1 MNADRLVDYIDRM
14 QAAAE
19 QARALTDG
27 MSEKDFL
34 TDVRTQ
40 LAVTMSL
47 VLLGEAA
54 ARIGADDPDFQRDHA
69 EIPWSKIKGMR
80 NLIVDDD
87 YRADLTAIWSTIRSD
102 LATLLSRLDSI
113 RHWRIEGE

>member
-1 MNADRLVDYIDRM
+1 MNADRLIDYIDRM

-34 TDVRTQ
+34 ADVRTQ

-54 ARIGADDPDFQRDHA
+54 ARIGADDPDFLSDHA
-69 EIPWSKIKGMR
+69 EIPWSKIRGMR
-80 NLIVDDD
+80 NLIVHDD
-87 YRADLTAIWSTIRSD
+87 YRADLTAIWNTVRGE
-102 LATLLSRLDSI
+102 LATVLSQLGSI